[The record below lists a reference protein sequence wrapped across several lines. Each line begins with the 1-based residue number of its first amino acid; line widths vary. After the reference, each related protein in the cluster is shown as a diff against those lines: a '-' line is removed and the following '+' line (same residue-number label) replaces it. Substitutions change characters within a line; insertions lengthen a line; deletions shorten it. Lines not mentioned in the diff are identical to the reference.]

1 MKHTR
6 LILLVFLLV
15 AAHAAAQEY
24 RGVTLEITVDNGA
37 GRQQVLA
44 LGLREGATSGLDP
57 AFEEA
62 ELPPQPPNEIFD
74 ARVVSTPGKSQLGTG
89 SLADYRSLGTGT
101 ADVNETYTIA
111 YQAGINASGVT
122 LSWGPE
128 IPGRVKTIIIDGED
142 QAGKTSYEASFAS
155 GQITVELT
163 FTPAAL
169 SFEANPNPMLF
180 NVNNKDPLPSQTL
193 RIIPR
198 GDPQAG
204 WQLSTDAEWITIDP
218 SSGEG
223 QQDVDVAVNTRL
235 LPEGTYDGLIFVRSL
250 VDPARLDV
258 PVRMIMVVGIN
269 DTPVPG
275 RLYLGQNY
283 PNPFGS
289 GSSSGTVS
297 TRIELDLGT
306 LTAAETPTLRV
317 FDLLGRE
324 VMDLSDRLQTQA
336 GPQSVSFD
344 ASALPGGVYT
354 YSLRYAGAVRTRSM
368 ILSK

>member
-15 AAHAAAQEY
+15 AAQAAAQEY
-24 RGVTLEITVDNGA
+24 RGVTLEITVNNGA
-37 GRQQVLA
+37 GREQVLA

-57 AFEEA
+57 ALEEA

-89 SLADYRSLGTGT
+89 TLADFRSLGSGT
-101 ADVNETYTIA
+101 ADIMETYTIA

-128 IPGRVKTIIIDGED
+128 IPGRVKVIIIDGED
-142 QAGKTSYEASFAS
+142 QSGKTSYEASFAT

-163 FTPAAL
+163 FTPTAL
-169 SFEANPNPMLF
+169 SFEANPNPILF

-193 RIIPR
+193 TITPR
-198 GDPQAG
+198 GDPQAA
-204 WQLSTDAEWITIDP
+204 WSLSTDAEWITLEP
-218 SSGEG
+218 SGGEG
-223 QQDVDVAVNTRL
+223 QQAVEVMVNTRL
-235 LPEGTYDGLIFVRSL
+235 LPEGTYDGMIFVRSL
-250 VDPARLDV
+250 VEPARLDV
-258 PVRMIMVVGIN
+258 PVRMIMVVGI
-269 DTPVPG
+269 DDAPVAG

-289 GSSSGTVS
+289 AAPTGTVS
-297 TRIELDLGT
+297 TRIDLDLGT
-306 LTAAETPTLRV
+306 LTASMTPTLRV
-317 FDLLGRE
+317 FDMLGRE
-324 VMDLSDRLQTQA
+324 VMDLSDRLQLQD
-336 GPQSVSFD
+336 GRQSVSFD
-344 ASALPGGVYT
+344 ASSLPGGVYT